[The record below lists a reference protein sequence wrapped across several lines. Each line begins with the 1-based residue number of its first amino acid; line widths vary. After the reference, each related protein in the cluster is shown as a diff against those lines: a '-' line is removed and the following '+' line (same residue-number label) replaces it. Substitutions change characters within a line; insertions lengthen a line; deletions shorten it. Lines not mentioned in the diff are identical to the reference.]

1 MPRWQ
6 ARLASGALIAF
17 GLVSLALV
25 LTSWYK
31 YRLLAGASPPRPFVN
46 NPFVEADVYFRN
58 LLGWQTGLLLLSLL
72 QFSVWLADMRDVAET
87 LWPEGQRRRR
97 AWLVFGWVLPVA
109 QLFVPKMFVNDLWAA
124 SRPEG
129 RRRRGHP
136 LLTAWWLAVLAAAN
150 AYGHAVDDLKK
161 AADVDQARHALRQ
174 LMIGES
180 LHICAVVLSVTVV
193 WQLVRRLERAK
204 AEASVVVPP
213 MDNGVSALG

>member
-1 MPRWQ
+1 M
-6 ARLASGALIAF
+6 
-17 GLVSLALV
+17 SLALV

-58 LLGWQTGLLLLSLL
+58 LLGWQAGLLVLSLL

-97 AWLVFGWVLPVA
+97 AWLVFGWVLPVV

-204 AEASVVVPP
+204 AEASVEVPLVG
-213 MDNGVSALG
+213 NGASALG